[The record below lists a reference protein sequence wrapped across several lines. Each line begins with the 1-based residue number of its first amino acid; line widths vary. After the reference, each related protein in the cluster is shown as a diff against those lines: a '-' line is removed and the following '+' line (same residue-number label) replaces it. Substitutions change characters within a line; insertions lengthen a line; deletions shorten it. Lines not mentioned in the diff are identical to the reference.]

1 MDISGPR
8 GTHDILP
15 DEIKI
20 WHKMEQVL
28 RKTAEIY
35 GYSEIRTPIFEYTEL
50 FERGVG
56 GTTDIDQQE
65 RYTFQDKAGRSLTLR
80 PEGTA
85 SCARAFIQHR
95 MYNQPQPTK
104 MYYMGPMFRYD
115 RPQSGRYRQFHQFGV
130 EVFGTRSPAVDAE
143 VITLMVDIIK
153 RLGLSRYELHLNTV
167 GCGNCRPHYRQT
179 LTEFLRPLQSD
190 LCRDC
195 QSRLD
200 TNPLRVLDC
209 KEKRC
214 REILVGFP
222 SILDSICEECWEHFE
237 QVKAVLDLYEVQYI
251 LDERLV
257 RGLDYYTNTAF
268 ELLVPGLGAQNAV
281 GGGGRYDN
289 LVAQVGGPDTVGI
302 GFALGMERILLALEE
317 NQVELVEGDGIEVYV
332 AFNSP
337 DLEPLANIALNK
349 LRSADIKAER
359 DYGGRSLRAQMKQAN
374 RSQAVVTI
382 LIGEN
387 EARSGTYSL
396 RDMDTGD
403 QFEIEQNALIAEI
416 EKILMK

>member
-1 MDISGPR
+1 M
-8 GTHDILP
+8 
-15 DEIKI
+15 
-20 WHKMEQVL
+20 
-28 RKTAEIY
+28 
-35 GYSEIRTPIFEYTEL
+35 
-50 FERGVG
+50 
-56 GTTDIDQQE
+56 
-65 RYTFQDKAGRSLTLR
+65 
-80 PEGTA
+80 
-85 SCARAFIQHR
+85 
-95 MYNQPQPTK
+95 
-104 MYYMGPMFRYD
+104 
-115 RPQSGRYRQFHQFGV
+115 
-130 EVFGTRSPAVDAE
+130 
-143 VITLMVDIIK
+143 
-153 RLGLSRYELHLNTV
+153 
-167 GCGNCRPHYRQT
+167 
-179 LTEFLRPLQSD
+179 
-190 LCRDC
+190 
-195 QSRLD
+195 
-200 TNPLRVLDC
+200 
-209 KEKRC
+209 
-214 REILVGFP
+214 
-222 SILDSICEECWEHFE
+222 
-237 QVKAVLDLYEVQYI
+237 
-251 LDERLV
+251 
-257 RGLDYYTNTAF
+257 
-268 ELLVPGLGAQNAV
+268 

>member
-56 GTTDIDQQE
+56 GTTDIVQKE
-65 RYTFQDKAGRSLTLR
+65 MYTFEDKAGRSLTLR

-104 MYYMGPMFRYD
+104 MYYIGPMFRYD

-143 VITLMVDIIK
+143 VITLMVDIVK
-153 RLGLSRYELHLNTV
+153 RLGLRRYELHLNTV

-179 LTEFLRPLQSD
+179 LTEFLRPLQAD

-195 QSRLD
+195 QSRVD
-200 TNPLRVLDC
+200 SNPLRVLDC

-214 REILVGFP
+214 REILAGFP
-222 SILDSICEECWEHFE
+222 SILDSICEECREHFE
-237 QVKAVLDLYEVQYI
+237 RVKSVLDLYGVQYI

-302 GFALGMERILLALEE
+302 GFAMGMERLLLALEE
-317 NQVELVEGDGIEVYV
+317 NQVELVDGEGVEVYV

-337 DLEPLANIALNK
+337 ELEPLANIALNE

-359 DYGGRSLRAQMKQAN
+359 DYGDRSLRAQMKQAN
-374 RSQAVVTI
+374 RSQAVVTV

-387 EARSGTYSL
+387 EAKSGTYSL
-396 RDMDTGD
+396 RDMDTGE

-416 EKILMK
+416 KKILMK

>member
-1 MDISGPR
+1 
-8 GTHDILP
+8 
-15 DEIKI
+15 
-20 WHKMEQVL
+20 MEQVL

-56 GTTDIDQQE
+56 GTTDIVQKE
-65 RYTFQDKAGRSLTLR
+65 MYTFEDKAGRSLTLR

-104 MYYMGPMFRYD
+104 MYYIGPMFRYD

-143 VITLMVDIIK
+143 VITLMVDIVK
-153 RLGLSRYELHLNTV
+153 RLGLRRYELHLNTV

-179 LTEFLRPLQSD
+179 LTEFLRPLQAD

-195 QSRLD
+195 QSRVD
-200 TNPLRVLDC
+200 SNPLRVLDC

-214 REILVGFP
+214 REILAGFP
-222 SILDSICEECWEHFE
+222 SILDSICEECREHFE
-237 QVKAVLDLYEVQYI
+237 RVKSVLDLYGVQYI

-302 GFALGMERILLALEE
+302 GFAMGMERLLLALEE
-317 NQVELVEGDGIEVYV
+317 NQVELVDGEGVEVYV

-337 DLEPLANIALNK
+337 ELEPLANIALNE

-359 DYGGRSLRAQMKQAN
+359 DYGDRSLRAQMKQAN
-374 RSQAVVTI
+374 RSQAVVTV

-387 EARSGTYSL
+387 EAKSGTYSL
-396 RDMDTGD
+396 RDMDTGE

-416 EKILMK
+416 KKILMK